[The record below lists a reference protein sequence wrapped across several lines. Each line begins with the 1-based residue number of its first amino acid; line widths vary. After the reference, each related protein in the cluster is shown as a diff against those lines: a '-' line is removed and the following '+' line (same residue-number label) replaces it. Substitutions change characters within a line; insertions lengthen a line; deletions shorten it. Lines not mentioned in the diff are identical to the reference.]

1 MLKNPIFVKRFF
13 SMIWF
18 LIFVILIVAL
28 GIRIYACIR
37 KSKEPG
43 NTWDLKDKYAPNEFG
58 E

>member
-1 MLKNPIFVKRFF
+1 
-13 SMIWF
+13 MIWF

-43 NTWDLKDKYAPNEFG
+43 NTWNLKDKYAPNEFG

>member
-1 MLKNPIFVKRFF
+1 
-13 SMIWF
+13 MIWF
-18 LIFVILIVAL
+18 LILAVIILSFVF
-28 GIRIYACIR
+28 RIISCIR